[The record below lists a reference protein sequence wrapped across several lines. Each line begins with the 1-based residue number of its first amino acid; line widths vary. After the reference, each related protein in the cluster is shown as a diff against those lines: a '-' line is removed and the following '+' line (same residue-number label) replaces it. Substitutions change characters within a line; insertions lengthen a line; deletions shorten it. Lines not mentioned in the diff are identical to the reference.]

1 MPFLC
6 CNYSYAVPVTL
17 EVLHVGTRYVPVGKS
32 IKQWFFLAKKQH
44 NFVLQHIHGSCCA
57 YCFFF
62 SDSQM
67 HNGGSLFVY
76 LRFILLLP
84 AWIVNPGLVGLLL
97 NSEWQNPE
105 VGGAFQMKFDWK
117 LRNSNLIW
125 NISIGQFCARR

>member
-1 MPFLC
+1 MRI
-6 CNYSYAVPVTL
+6 A
-17 EVLHVGTRYVPVGKS
+17 
-32 IKQWFFLAKKQH
+32 
-44 NFVLQHIHGSCCA
+44 
-57 YCFFF
+57 FF

-67 HNGGSLFVY
+67 HNGGSLFIY

-84 AWIVNPGLVGLLL
+84 SWIVNPGLVGLLL

-105 VGGAFQMKFDWK
+105 VGGGIPDETFDWK

>member
-1 MPFLC
+1 MRI
-6 CNYSYAVPVTL
+6 A
-17 EVLHVGTRYVPVGKS
+17 
-32 IKQWFFLAKKQH
+32 
-44 NFVLQHIHGSCCA
+44 
-57 YCFFF
+57 FFF

-105 VGGAFQMKFDWK
+105 VGGAFQMK
-117 LRNSNLIW
+117 LLTGNSEIPT
-125 NISIGQFCARR
+125 